1 MTQFKINKDLLSRNL
16 LYKVLIF
23 IATVAVIVYF
33 MPRDGKFNYQFD
45 TGKPWKYGQLIAT
58 FDFPIYKDAE
68 VVQHEQDSML
78 RQFQPLTWFL
88 RFP

>member
-1 MTQFKINKDLLSRNL
+1 MGDFKMKKDFLTRNL

-45 TGKPWKYGQLIAT
+45 IGKPGTYGQLMAT
-58 FDFPIYKDAE
+58 FDFPIYKDA
-68 VVQHEQDSML
+68 
-78 RQFQPLTWFL
+78 
-88 RFP
+88 